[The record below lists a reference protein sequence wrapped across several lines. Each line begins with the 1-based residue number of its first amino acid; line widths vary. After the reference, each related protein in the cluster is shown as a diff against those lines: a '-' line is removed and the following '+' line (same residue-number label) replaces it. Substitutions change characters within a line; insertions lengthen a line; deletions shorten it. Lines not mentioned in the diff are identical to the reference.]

1 VSLKDTLKGIE
12 KDFGAG
18 AVFRGNDSGL
28 DIEVI
33 PTGIVTLDNAL
44 GAGGLPRGRVVEIFG
59 QPSSAKTTLSLT
71 LIATAQA
78 MGENCVFIDVEH
90 ALDPSYAKNIG
101 VNTDE
106 LIIAQPDSA
115 EQALELCERFILSGD
130 VGVVVVDSVA
140 ALVPRAEI
148 AGDYGD
154 THIGLQARLMS
165 QAMRKMTGALS
176 SSPTV
181 CVFINQIREK
191 VGVIFGSPEITSGG
205 RALKFY
211 ASVRIETRRGK
222 AIKDGDNFVGTV
234 IKANVVKNKVGPPFR
249 KVEMELFYG
258 EDGLPIGLS
267 REGALIEECVS
278 RGLVVKS
285 GAWYA
290 VTESGE
296 RMGQGIT
303 KACRWLSDH
312 PNEFTFLMEK
322 AGDGT
327 TAREANSHGKV

>member
-1 VSLKDTLKGIE
+1 MSLKDTLKGIE

-18 AVFRGNDSGL
+18 TTFKGNDSGL

-33 PTGIVTLDNAL
+33 PTGIITLDNAL
-44 GAGGLPRGRVVEIFG
+44 GTGGLPRGRVVEIFG
-59 QPSSAKTTLSLT
+59 QESSAKTTLSLT
-71 LIATAQA
+71 SVATAQA
-78 MGENCVFIDVEH
+78 LGENCVFIDVEH
-90 ALDPSYAKNIG
+90 ALDPVYAKNIG
-101 VNTDE
+101 VNMDD

-115 EQALELCERFILSGD
+115 EQALELCERFITSGD
-130 VGVVVVDSVA
+130 VGIVVVDSVA

-154 THIGLQARLMS
+154 SHIGLQARLMS
-165 QAMRKMTGALS
+165 QAMRKMTEVLS

-181 CVFINQIREK
+181 CVFINQVREK
-191 VGVIFGSPEITSGG
+191 VGVVFGSHEVTSGG

-211 ASVRIETRRGK
+211 SSVRIETRRGK
-222 AIKDGDNFVGTV
+222 AIKDGDNFVGTI
-234 IKANVVKNKVGPPFR
+234 IKANVVKNKVGPPFH

-258 EDGLPIGLS
+258 ENGLPIGLS

-278 RGLVVKS
+278 QGLVVKS

-296 RMGQGIT
+296 KMGQGVT
-303 KACRWLSDH
+303 KACKWLVDNPADYTS
-312 PNEFTFLMEK
+312 LMEK
-322 AGDGT
+322 A
-327 TAREANSHGKV
+327 RRQ